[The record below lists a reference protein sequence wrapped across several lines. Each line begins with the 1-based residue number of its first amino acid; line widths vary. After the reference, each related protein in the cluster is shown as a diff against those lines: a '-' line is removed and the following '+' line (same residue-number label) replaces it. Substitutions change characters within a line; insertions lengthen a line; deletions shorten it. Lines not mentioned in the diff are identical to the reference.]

1 MQGSESIAVVIDNDE
16 WMLPFCETLVKNLS
30 DEGKNARLCRS
41 YESIADDTRVSFFLS
56 CHQIASADILQK
68 SQRNLVVHASA
79 LPSGRGMSPLT
90 WQILEGV
97 DSIPVCL
104 IEAEEKVDSG
114 AIVYTEIME
123 LQGHELIGE
132 IRQRLGEISIGLCQR
147 FLNEEEMPEGC
158 AQKGE
163 ADYYSL
169 RTPEDSR
176 IDPNASIASQFNLF
190 RVVDN
195 ERYPAYFDL
204 HGHRYQLRISKMKS
218 KKP

>member
-1 MQGSESIAVVIDNDE
+1 
-16 WMLPFCETLVKNLS
+16 
-30 DEGKNARLCRS
+30 
-41 YESIADDTRVSFFLS
+41 
-56 CHQIASADILQK
+56 
-68 SQRNLVVHASA
+68 
-79 LPSGRGMSPLT
+79 MSPLT